1 MPANI
6 WTGPI
11 LKSFPVVIRELR
23 ISNGVALRSLDTH
36 LYSTSP
42 FLTVHSPQHFSY
54 IPSPVCKRIPFEGV
68 ICNPCIINLTLV
80 TPSYIIRKDLPMVP
94 WGRKKN
100 SSFIFHSAV
109 WANRWSIYRFPH
121 FTPTKKTAVRLM
133 SSSGAH
139 CFVSPLYF
147 FKITMVQSQTCSII
161 QLVEFKFCVSTLWTH
176 VNYICIHFRASGQVG
191 Q

>member
-54 IPSPVCKRIPFEGV
+54 IPSTVCKRIPFEGV

-94 WGRKKN
+94 
-100 SSFIFHSAV
+100 
-109 WANRWSIYRFPH
+109 
-121 FTPTKKTAVRLM
+121 
-133 SSSGAH
+133 
-139 CFVSPLYF
+139 
-147 FKITMVQSQTCSII
+147 
-161 QLVEFKFCVSTLWTH
+161 
-176 VNYICIHFRASGQVG
+176 
-191 Q
+191 